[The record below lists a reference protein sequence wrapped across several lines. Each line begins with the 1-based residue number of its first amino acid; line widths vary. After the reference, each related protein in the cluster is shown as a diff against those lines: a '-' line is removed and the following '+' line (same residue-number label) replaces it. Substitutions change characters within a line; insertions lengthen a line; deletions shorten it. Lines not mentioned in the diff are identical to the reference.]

1 MNIVTLTA
9 FDEELGLIKESG
21 AGAALGTLGAGLTAI
36 HGGLKEW
43 DRRAAER
50 QALSRMTTEQQ
61 QQVSPLIQQARLHR
75 LKRLGVNTALAGAA
89 GGLVG
94 HYGSK
99 AAVHLTD
106 SMSKKLT
113 ENLKPASEHA
123 ADVLGKGFSKGMSEG
138 GAKLVDKA
146 KGESKGF
153 LGRLFFG
160 KK

>member
-1 MNIVTLTA
+1 MNIVTITA
-9 FDEELGLIKESG
+9 FEHELGLIKSG
-21 AGAALGTLGAGLTAI
+21 SAAKALGALGAGLTAL

-43 DRRAAER
+43 DTRAAENR
-50 QALSRMTTEQQ
+50 ALANTPADRRPAAQQ
-61 QQVSPLIQQARLHR
+61 FVDHARKHR
-75 LKRLGVNTALAGAA
+75 LKRLGVNAALAGGSGA
-89 GGLVG
+89 LVG
-94 HYGSK
+94 HYGTK

-123 ADVLGKGFSKGMSEG
+123 AKVLSEG
-138 GAKLVDKA
+138 FGRGGEHIVNKA

-153 LGRLFFG
+153 LGKLIFG